1 MREIEFYN
9 RDGIQL
15 AGVHYGHK
23 VYLMPCS
30 DWLDFCAD
38 VESQIRAHINKPS
51 MKIDEDTVKDMLSQV
66 ASIQAVLRNDADA
79 ERISK
84 YAIVLASIL
93 ERLLTKRPPDARSAL
108 RVPCTCGQDDG
119 LHEWD
124 CAISRARR

>member
-15 AGVHYGHK
+15 AGVHYEHK
-23 VYLMPCS
+23 VHLMPCS
-30 DWLDFCAD
+30 DWLEFCAD

-51 MKIDEDTVKDMLSQV
+51 IKIDEDTVKDMLSQV

-93 ERLLTKRPPDARSAL
+93 ERLLTKRTPDECHEAVCEHKFTPVTNTL
-108 RVPCTCGQDDG
+108 EVCVLCG
-119 LHEWD
+119 
-124 CAISRARR
+124 IRR